1 MSVAPSRWQLIE
13 LRRRREAVRG
23 GIDLLDRKR
32 EALIRQLLER
42 RGHAEDLRLQ
52 LSVAL
57 DAARRQVRRAFE
69 EVGRPGCEAA
79 ALAQISP
86 ASVEV
91 RDDRVLGVRLPL
103 VQASLEPFHI
113 SYGPGGTAASVDSAA
128 RSFAGLI
135 PELLKLASQE
145 TAIRNLHRALQRT
158 SRTLN
163 ALKDVLL
170 PELEADI
177 RSVAAGLEEEERDE
191 RARWYRRRD
200 VNLSTGSDP
209 RMEGS
214 REAARDPGL
223 GAA

>member
-1 MSVAPSRWQLIE
+1 MR
-13 LRRRREAVRG
+13 
-23 GIDLLDRKR
+23 
-32 EALIRQLLER
+32 
-42 RGHAEDLRLQ
+42 
-52 LSVAL
+52 
-57 DAARRQVRRAFE
+57 
-69 EVGRPGCEAA
+69 
-79 ALAQISP
+79 LAQISP

-113 SYGPGGTAASVDSAA
+113 SYGPGGTAASMDSAA

-170 PELEADI
+170 PELEADL

-191 RARWYRRRD
+191 RARWSRRRD
-200 VNLSTGSDP
+200 VNLRLIWMITLVLL
-209 RMEGS
+209 
-214 REAARDPGL
+214 GL
-223 GAA
+223 GLLGTFSPFFELFAPEE

>member
-1 MSVAPSRWQLIE
+1 
-13 LRRRREAVRG
+13 
-23 GIDLLDRKR
+23 
-32 EALIRQLLER
+32 LIRQLLER

-191 RARWYRRRD
+191 RARWSRRRD
-200 VNLSTGSDP
+200 VNLSTGSAP